1 MSLISRVQLGTLPN
15 DNDEEITLK
24 CLVLGEQ
31 NVGKTSILNTLI
43 DNAFDS
49 QSAPTIGIDFRV
61 LRAAVECDHRQ
72 DSTLTALLED
82 QEGDASYKL
91 QIWDS
96 AGQYRFRSIVS
107 SYFRL
112 AHIFIIVFD
121 LTDRETFMYVREWRK
136 SIDEQ
141 RQTSAFLVYLLGNK
155 CDETKKQVITSAE
168 AKTLSYELNFDGYF
182 EVSAKSKTGI
192 TAAFKTIISDTHI
205 AIKKNVFSEA
215 VRAQMKVSEGGGVD
229 LKRAT
234 VSRNFLSSCC
244 S

>member
-1 MSLISRVQLGTLPN
+1 MQTITLFASN
-15 DNDEEITLK
+15 VADEEITLK

-82 QEGDASYKL
+82 QQDASYKL

-121 LTDRETFMYVREWRK
+121 LTDRESFMYVREWRK

-141 RQTSAFLVYLLGNK
+141 RQTSAFLVYLIGNK

-192 TAAFKTIISDTHI
+192 TAAFKQIINDSHI

-215 VRAQMKVSEGGGVD
+215 VKTGAQMKVSDGVD

>member
-1 MSLISRVQLGTLPN
+1 METVTLFASN
-15 DNDEEITLK
+15 VADDEITLK

-82 QEGDASYKL
+82 QQDASYKL

-121 LTDRETFMYVREWRK
+121 LTDRESFMYVREWRK

-141 RQTSAFLVYLLGNK
+141 RQTSAFLVYLIGNK

-215 VRAQMKVSEGGGVD
+215 VRAQMKVSDGVD

-234 VSRNFLSSCC
+234 VPRNFLSSCC

>member
-1 MSLISRVQLGTLPN
+1 METVTLFASN
-15 DNDEEITLK
+15 VADDEITLK

-82 QEGDASYKL
+82 QQDASYKL

-121 LTDRETFMYVREWRK
+121 LTDRESFMYVREWRK

-141 RQTSAFLVYLLGNK
+141 RQTSAFLVYLIGNK

-168 AKTLSYELNFDGYF
+168 AKTLSYELNFDGYC

-215 VRAQMKVSEGGGVD
+215 VRAQMKVSDGVD

-234 VSRNFLSSCC
+234 VPRNFLSSCC